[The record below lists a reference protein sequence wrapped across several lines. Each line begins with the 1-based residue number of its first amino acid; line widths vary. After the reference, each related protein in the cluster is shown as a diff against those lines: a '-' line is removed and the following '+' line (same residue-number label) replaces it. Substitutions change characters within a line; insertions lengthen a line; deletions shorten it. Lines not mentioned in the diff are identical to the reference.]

1 MKPLILAI
9 DQGTTGTTALIFDE
23 NFKVLGKVNHEFP
36 QHFPEASW
44 VEHDLEEIWN
54 SVVKAVGDVLALAK
68 VSGNEISAIGI
79 TNQRETTCLWYHGPE
94 AKPLHRAIVWQDR
107 RTHETCQKLKKQGH
121 EKYIHRKTGL
131 LLDPYFSGTKL
142 QWLLKNIPSAKT
154 EAKQGKI
161 AFGTIETYLLYRL
174 TGGAH
179 RTEASNASR
188 TLLMDIKTCQW
199 DEDLLKLF
207 QIPNTILP
215 EICANDVEFGKTK
228 GFPGLPNGIPIT
240 GMIGD
245 QQSALFGQ
253 ACFEKGTA
261 KCTYGTGA
269 FALVN
274 TGATPVFSKN
284 RLLTTVGWRLGGKTI
299 YGIEGS
305 AFITGAAVQWLRDG
319 LQLFDEA
326 SQVEALATS
335 VPNSDG
341 VVFVPA
347 LSGMGAP
354 HWLPTATGLIT
365 GLSRRTTK
373 AHVARATLEG
383 VAFQVR
389 ELLEAMAKDYGKKI
403 QLCKVDGGGAAN
415 DFMMQFQSDLLGYKL
430 VRSSILETTALG
442 AGLQAGLSV
451 GVWKNLDE
459 IKTKWRADHVYEPR
473 MSAKQRKAEIDQWD
487 RAMKAVSLLTK

>member
-1 MKPLILAI
+1 
-9 DQGTTGTTALIFDE
+9 
-23 NFKVLGKVNHEFP
+23 
-36 QHFPEASW
+36 
-44 VEHDLEEIWN
+44 
-54 SVVKAVGDVLALAK
+54 
-68 VSGNEISAIGI
+68 
-79 TNQRETTCLWYHGPE
+79 
-94 AKPLHRAIVWQDR
+94 
-107 RTHETCQKLKKQGH
+107 
-121 EKYIHRKTGL
+121 
-131 LLDPYFSGTKL
+131 
-142 QWLLKNIPSAKT
+142 
-154 EAKQGKI
+154 
-161 AFGTIETYLLYRL
+161 
-174 TGGAH
+174 
-179 RTEASNASR
+179 
-188 TLLMDIKTCQW
+188 
-199 DEDLLKLF
+199 
-207 QIPNTILP
+207 
-215 EICANDVEFGKTK
+215 
-228 GFPGLPNGIPIT
+228 
-240 GMIGD
+240 
-245 QQSALFGQ
+245 
-253 ACFEKGTA
+253 
-261 KCTYGTGA
+261 
-269 FALVN
+269 
-274 TGATPVFSKN
+274 
-284 RLLTTVGWRLGGKTI
+284 VGWRLGGKTI

>member
-415 DFMMQFQSDLLGYKL
+415 DFMIQFQSDLLGYKL
-430 VRSSILETTALG
+430 VRSSILETTAMG

>member
-284 RLLTTVGWRLGGKTI
+284 RLLTTVGWRLGGKTN